1 MGSVSLAVRIVARHL
16 RCFVLPLA
24 ALSVVGAFAQTPAA
38 SKPPAVTAP
47 AKAATVQPVAG
58 DAGLK
63 KIVEDRIGSAVDS
76 VTKLPVG
83 GLYEVRVGTDI
94 FYTDASGNY
103 IIVGNIIDLRSR
115 ENLTK
120 KRVEA
125 LVEAATPKLKFADL
139 PLDSAIKIV
148 KGNGKRQ
155 MAIFEDPNC
164 VFCKRLEKSMQEIS
178 DVTIYVFLYPVLG
191 PDSLAKSKRVWC
203 AADRGRAWSDW
214 MERGTALT
222 GDGACATPLD
232 KNLELGKKLRVDGT
246 PTIFFSNGKRVPGAI
261 PADEL
266 AKLLA
271 G

>member
-1 MGSVSLAVRIVARHL
+1 MNSVLIVAGIVARNL
-16 RCFVLPLA
+16 RYVVAPLA
-24 ALSVVGAFAQTPAA
+24 ALAVVGAFAQTPAV
-38 SKPPAVTAP
+38 SKPPAS
-47 AKAATVQPVAG
+47 AATVQPAAG
-58 DAGLK
+58 DAALK
-63 KIVEDRIGSAVDS
+63 KTVEDRIGTPVDAVS
-76 VTKLPVG
+76 KLPVG

-103 IIVGNIIDLRSR
+103 IIVGNIIDLRTR

-125 LVEAATPKLKFADL
+125 LVDAATPKVKFADL
-139 PLDSAIKIV
+139 PLDSAVKIV

-155 MAIFEDPNC
+155 LAIFEDPNC
-164 VFCKRLEKSMQEIS
+164 VFCKRLEKSLQEIS
-178 DVTIYVFLYPVLG
+178 DVTIYVFLYPILG
-191 PDSLAKSKRVWC
+191 PDSLTKSKQVWC

-232 KNLELGKKLRVDGT
+232 KNLALGKKLRVDGT
-246 PTIFFSNGKRVPGAI
+246 PTLFFSDGRRVPGAV